1 MVVSDLEEI
10 SMADQDHVFI
20 VIEWQERGT
29 MAINGNRIQEKGRRV
44 CTVDNY
50 PRKLPCHNPE
60 CEGGGFEISTRISA
74 LLRSDEYS
82 EQNSLICI
90 NAIRK
95 GSSKRCLH
103 TIFYSITRVLPYQ
116 REISSAA
123 ASSHKAS

>member
-1 MVVSDLEEI
+1 
-10 SMADQDHVFI
+10 MADQNRAFI

-29 MAINGNRIQEKGRRV
+29 MSINGNRIEEKGRRV

-50 PRKLPCHNPE
+50 PTRLPCHNPE
-60 CEGGGFEISTRISA
+60 CEGGGFEISSRISA

-90 NAIRK
+90 NAIGR

-103 TIFYSITRVLPYQ
+103 TIFYSITRVLPYP
-116 REISSAA
+116 RESSAVA
-123 ASSHKAS
+123 ALSHTAS